1 MNPPHFDPSAAPQ
14 PLLTVIVPVYNERQ
28 VIDRALRAILDGP
41 YPDKEILVVD
51 DGSDDGTAAVLEE
64 WSGRGNV
71 RVLRHPRNLGKGAAV
86 RTALGRARGA
96 VTIIQDAD
104 LEYDPADWPRLVE
117 PIRRG
122 ATLVAYGSRYLC
134 PLQPLPWNRF
144 RLAVWLFGLLV
155 RLLYGRRITDEAT
168 CYKAMP
174 TALFRA
180 LDLQADRFELCA
192 EITAKVCR
200 SRLPLIEVPISYHP
214 RTARQGKKIG
224 WRDAW
229 STAWTLLRWRF
240 HPLPPLPAPSAQDL
254 RTCAVHEPE
263 APARDLHGRSHGS
276 AARMRGRAASAASSP
291 RAM

>member
-1 MNPPHFDPSAAPQ
+1 VNPPHFDPLPARQ
-14 PLLTVIVPVYNERQ
+14 PLLSVIVPAYNERPI
-28 VIDRALRAILDGP
+28 IDDVLRAILDGP
-41 YPDKEILVVD
+41 YPDKEIIVVD

-64 WSGRGNV
+64 WAERGTI
-71 RVLRHPRNLGKGAAV
+71 RLLRHPRNLGKGAAV
-86 RTALGRARGA
+86 RTALGQARGA
-96 VTIIQDAD
+96 IAVIQDAD

-117 PIRRG
+117 PIRHG
-122 ATLVAYGSRYLC
+122 QAAVTYGSRYLR
-134 PLQPLPWNRF
+134 PAQPLPWNKF

-155 RLLYGRRITDEAT
+155 RLLYGRRLSDEAT

-180 LDLQADRFELCA
+180 LDLRANRFELCA

-200 SRLPLIEVPISYHP
+200 WRLPLLEVPISYRS

-240 HPLPPLPAPSAQDL
+240 WPLPPLP
-254 RTCAVHEPE
+254 
-263 APARDLHGRSHGS
+263 GS
-276 AARMRGRAASAASSP
+276 ARPQPCSANGTLPPVRTLPSRWTSCAS
-291 RAM
+291 